1 MIYRQPASAFVA
13 GFVGESNRFD
23 GVITGADGAVDI
35 GGSSVRVVAAQVH
48 PRGTRVE
55 ILVRP
60 ESTVLRDAGEP
71 GIPATV
77 VSQQFQGA
85 RIRFLVHPN
94 HLPDP
99 MAVIISDVSGTRHD
113 ELVSGT
119 EVSIAI
125 DGGSAL
131 VNSV

>member
-1 MIYRQPASAFVA
+1 VIYRQPASAFVA

>member
-1 MIYRQPASAFVA
+1 MV

-23 GVITGADGAVDI
+23 GVVSGADGTVEI
-35 GGSSVRVVAAQVH
+35 GGSPVRVAAARRH

-60 ESTVLRDAGEP
+60 ESTVLRSAGDP

-77 VSQQFQGA
+77 VSRQFQGA
-85 RIRFLVHPN
+85 RIRFLVHPK

-99 MAVIISDVSGTRHD
+99 TSVIISDVSGNCREGLH
-113 ELVSGT
+113 SGT
-119 EVSIAI
+119 DVSIAI
-125 DGGSAL
+125 DGDSAL
-131 VNSV
+131 VSAR